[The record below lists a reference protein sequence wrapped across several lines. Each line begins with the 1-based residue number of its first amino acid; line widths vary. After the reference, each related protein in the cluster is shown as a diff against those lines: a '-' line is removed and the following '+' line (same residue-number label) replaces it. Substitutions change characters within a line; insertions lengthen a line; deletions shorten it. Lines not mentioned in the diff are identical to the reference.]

1 VIIIY
6 KIFNPIKIE
15 KNIVYLTFNKNLS
28 MTIMGTNEN
37 NINNLRNGL
46 EQRVNNIA
54 NLIRTEK
61 INFARELQSFL
72 EEDNSIPFG
81 CTLVPYNR
89 INIYSDAP
97 GFEESVL
104 IDIDDPNS
112 EYHGRIGLE
121 LPIDS
126 SGYFVEIRCSLNQ
139 HNGRFFQGVA
149 ETSDEMYQMIEFCQ
163 SLLQWQPTGLDDL
176 ERVRIPAHLVGTP
189 YADYLIEDHVEYIAE
204 EHVDNRITNFL

>member
-1 VIIIY
+1 MVIAD
-6 KIFNPIKIE
+6 
-15 KNIVYLTFNKNLS
+15 THD
-28 MTIMGTNEN
+28 N
-37 NINNLRNGL
+37 NINNIRNGL
-46 EQRVNNIA
+46 LQRVNNIA

-72 EEDNSIPFG
+72 EEDNRIPFG

-89 INIYSDAP
+89 LRIHSDAI

-104 IDIDDPNS
+104 IDIDDPQS
-112 EYHGRIGLE
+112 EYQGRIGLE

-126 SGYFVEIRCSLNQ
+126 TGYFVEIRCCLNQ

-163 SLLQWQPTGLDDL
+163 SLLQWQPPGVDDL
-176 ERVRIPAHLVGTP
+176 ERIQIPAHLAGNP
-189 YADYLIEDHVEYIAE
+189 CADYLIEDHVKYLAE
-204 EHVDNRITNFL
+204 NN